1 MSNKVKNLTKPK
13 LKPLHTTTGKA
24 ALNSKLCSVP
34 VFFPQ
39 LTLRVAGRA
48 CRIFFW
54 FFQGNNLDIG
64 FCQVQNKD
72 FTINFRRELDNFRKG
87 FGLLG
92 LLGFLATHFFVFRTR
107 TPKHFW
113 VIIDKV
119 HIEEAEAT
127 CNYKKKDRQ
136 ASSQV

>member
-13 LKPLHTTTGKA
+13 LKPLLTTTGKA

-34 VFFPQ
+34 VFFPN
-39 LTLRVAGRA
+39 LTVRVAGRA
-48 CRIFFW
+48 WRVFFW

-72 FTINFRRELDNFRKG
+72 FTINFRRELDNFQKG

-92 LLGFLATHFFVFRTR
+92 FLALHFFVFRTR
-107 TPKHFW
+107 APKHFG

-127 CNYKKKDRQ
+127 CNYNKKNRQ
-136 ASSQV
+136 ASSQA